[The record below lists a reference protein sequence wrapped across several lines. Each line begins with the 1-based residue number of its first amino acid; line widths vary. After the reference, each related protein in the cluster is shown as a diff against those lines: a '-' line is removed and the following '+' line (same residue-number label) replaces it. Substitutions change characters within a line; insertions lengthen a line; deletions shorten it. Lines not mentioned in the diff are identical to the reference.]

1 MCWAAACSLRRAF
14 GFGVTAWRTLG
25 RPGKILT
32 GFYGPY
38 FENNGIAVSVKK
50 PVDRTLRYQMKYNDD
65 GSWEESCQYG
75 PEYEQ
80 KAARLCLL
88 EAGQFAPYCGEDTK
102 GIYVE
107 AALSTRIVNQFPS

>member
-1 MCWAAACSLRRAF
+1 M
-14 GFGVTAWRTLG
+14 
-25 RPGKILT
+25 
-32 GFYGPY
+32 
-38 FENNGIAVSVKK
+38 KK

-88 EAGQFAPYCGEDTK
+88 EAGQFCPYCGEDTK
-102 GIYVE
+102 GIYGGGAVHW
-107 AALSTRIVNQFPS
+107 IMNQFSELKAMMPNGKLMWEIQPETF